1 MDWPATPSFEF
12 LEVKHPC
19 FSEANNRLAEALYAG
34 GDCFDALKPN
44 LLYVRTQD
52 KNSQYRKSRLQV
64 AEYENH
70 LAGMFDY
77 SRAIAFQAPP
87 RLIFNF
93 NGGATAETENYYRG
107 LNTGL
112 RELME
117 GRFSDMQL
125 HGYGLFTVS
134 YPAVPL
140 ASQNLSQQLKPGGA
154 LDAWLA
160 YLCPS
165 TVEDWDCDLM
175 GRLTRVKVHTNE
187 YSRSVANGEVD
198 EELHAWTYIAPTEKA
213 VYQARRKVPLLP
225 YLSCRTANSASLI
238 RVPLPMPVTPRR
250 SL

>member
-1 MDWPATPSFEF
+1 M
-12 LEVKHPC
+12 
-19 FSEANNRLAEALYAG
+19 AEALYAG